1 MSSNGTMHAVVMYER
16 GGPEVLRYE
25 MVPIPVPGNG
35 EVLIRVHAATVNHTD
50 IFHRTGQFYIQ
61 KELPHILGMDVAG
74 EIVALGEGV
83 TGWHIGDR
91 VVAAFEAL
99 GRERNGAY
107 ADYTTLPT
115 DQLRHIPDGL
125 DYTVAA
131 SIGLAFTTAWIALFY
146 VGNLGAGDRIAIH
159 AASSG
164 VGTSAIQIAHW
175 NNAQVIAISDMA
187 KADRLRKLG
196 AEIVVDRKSD
206 VVKAVMAETGG
217 RGATFVLD
225 LVGKPTLQSSIDM
238 LGRSGRIICTGT
250 LGGDVG
256 QINIMDIIMKN
267 ATIRGSFGV
276 IRQEDFEKI
285 LRLYSRGAFQP
296 VIDSV
301 LPLSEARAAHEKIES
316 RQTFGKVILVP
327 QEN

>member
-1 MSSNGTMHAVVMYER
+1 MVNGTMHAIVMHER

-25 MVPIPVPGNG
+25 TVPIPTPGPN

-74 EIVALGEGV
+74 EIVALGDGV
-83 TGWHIGDR
+83 TGWHTRDR
-91 VVAAFEAL
+91 VVATFEAL
-99 GRERNGAY
+99 GRERDGAY
-107 ADYTTLPT
+107 AEYTTLPT
-115 DQLRHIPDGL
+115 DQLRHIPEEL
-125 DYTVAA
+125 DYPAAA

-146 VGNLGAGDRIAIH
+146 IGNLGAGDRIAIH

-175 NNAQVIAISDMA
+175 NNAQVLAISDID
-187 KADRLRKLG
+187 KADRLRALG
-196 AEIVVDRKSD
+196 AEIVIDRKTD
-206 VVKAVMAETGG
+206 VVASIMKETGG

-225 LVGKPTLQSSIDM
+225 LIGKPTLQSSIEM
-238 LGRSGRIICTGT
+238 LSRNGRIICTGA
-250 LGGDVG
+250 LGGDIG
-256 QINIMDIIMKN
+256 EINIMDVIMKN

-285 LRLYSRGAFQP
+285 LRLFARGAFQP
-296 VIDSV
+296 AIDSI

-316 RQTFGKVILVP
+316 RQTFGKIILVP

>member
-25 MVPIPVPGNG
+25 MIPIPVPGNR

-74 EIVALGEGV
+74 EIVALG
-83 TGWHIGDR
+83 
-91 VVAAFEAL
+91 
-99 GRERNGAY
+99 
-107 ADYTTLPT
+107 
-115 DQLRHIPDGL
+115 
-125 DYTVAA
+125 
-131 SIGLAFTTAWIALFY
+131 
-146 VGNLGAGDRIAIH
+146 
-159 AASSG
+159 
-164 VGTSAIQIAHW
+164 
-175 NNAQVIAISDMA
+175 
-187 KADRLRKLG
+187 
-196 AEIVVDRKSD
+196 
-206 VVKAVMAETGG
+206 KAVMAATGG
-217 RGATFVLD
+217 RSATFVLD

-238 LGRSGRIICTGT
+238 LGRSGRIICTGA

-256 QINIMDIIMKN
+256 QINIIDIIMKN